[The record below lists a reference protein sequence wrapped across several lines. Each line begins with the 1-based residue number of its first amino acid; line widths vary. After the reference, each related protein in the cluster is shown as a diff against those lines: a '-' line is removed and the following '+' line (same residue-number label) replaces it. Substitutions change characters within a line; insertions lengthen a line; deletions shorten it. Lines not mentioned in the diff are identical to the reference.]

1 MSKNDTSSNSY
12 KKVGDFLLQNI
23 VRETTRYWG
32 NPDSQWTNYIADAW
46 MNDQSNS
53 RWRYELIKDFFDLNK
68 GARILDMASGCGT
81 FVFYGLLNGY
91 AVYGIEPEE
100 WKNKFN
106 EMKIELYDY
115 PKSWRS
121 RFIEAFGEALPFQDE
136 SFDVCSSYQ
145 TLEHVSDVK
154 ACLKE
159 ILRVVRRGGMI
170 LLQFPDYRSSFEGHY
185 RLPWLPLFPKLFA
198 GVYLKMLGKPRLGL
212 DSINYVTKKSIM
224 HLLRQN
230 GRVEVTDL
238 DIVQFQRRTEDII
251 NKFYFLK
258 IGSIGK
264 ILGVMVNLIYTYFYM
279 PLRRAFRAEKGVTL
293 IVRKL

>member
-1 MSKNDTSSNSY
+1 MLKNDTSSNSY

-32 NPDSQWTNYIADAW
+32 NPDSQWTNYVADAW

-81 FVFYGLLNGY
+81 FVFYGLLNDY
-91 AVYGIEPEE
+91 DVYGIEPSE
-100 WKNKFN
+100 WKNEFN
-106 EMKIELYDY
+106 RMKIKLYGY
-115 PKSWRS
+115 PESWRS
-121 RFIEAFGEALPFQDE
+121 MFIEVFGESLPFQDE
-136 SFDVCSSYQ
+136 SFDVVSSYQ

-170 LLQFPDYRSSFEGHY
+170 LLRFPDYRSSFEGHY

-198 GVYLKMLGKPRLGL
+198 GVYLKMLGKPLLGL

-238 DIVQFQRRTEDII
+238 DNVQFQRRTEDII

-264 ILGVMVNLIYTYFYM
+264 IWGLMVNLIYSYFYT
-279 PLRRAFRAEKGVTL
+279 PLRRAFRAVKGVTL

>member
-1 MSKNDTSSNSY
+1 
-12 KKVGDFLLQNI
+12 
-23 VRETTRYWG
+23 
-32 NPDSQWTNYIADAW
+32 
-46 MNDQSNS
+46 
-53 RWRYELIKDFFDLNK
+53 
-68 GARILDMASGCGT
+68 MAAEHL
-81 FVFYGLLNGY
+81 FYGLLNGY

-136 SFDVCSSYQ
+136 SFDVVASYQ
-145 TLEHVSDVK
+145 TLEPVSDVK

-230 GRVEVTDL
+230 GRVKVTDL
-238 DIVQFQRRTEDII
+238 DNVQFQRRTEDII
-251 NKFYFLK
+251 NKSDFLK

-279 PLRRAFRAEKGVTL
+279 PLRRAFRAVKGVTL